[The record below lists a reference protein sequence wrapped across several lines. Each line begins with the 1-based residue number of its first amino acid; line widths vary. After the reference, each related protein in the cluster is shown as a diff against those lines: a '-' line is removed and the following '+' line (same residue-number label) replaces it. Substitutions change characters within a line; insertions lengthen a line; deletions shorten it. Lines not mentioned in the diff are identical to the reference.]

1 MLSDK
6 TIVLGVTGGIAA
18 YKAAELASKLTQAG
32 AKVDVVMTEA
42 ATRFVAPLTFQSLTR
57 RPVYTDLWESPE
69 GFDVD
74 HIALAERADIVV
86 IAPAT
91 ANSIAKIAAGIA
103 DDLLTCTVLATM
115 APVVVAPAMNVK
127 MFTSPI
133 TQVNIA
139 RLWDRGFTIIDPTSG
154 YLACGEEGLGRL
166 ADLEE
171 IEDTLHQMLGR
182 AGDLAGRCVVVT
194 AGGTQEPIDPVR
206 YITNG
211 SSGKMGY
218 ALAVA
223 ARDRGAEVV
232 LITGPTSLRAPEGI
246 VVWRVRTAVEMQQEV
261 LQVAPMT
268 DALIMAAAVADYRP
282 ASVAEQKIK
291 KQEMP
296 SDFTLDLVRNPDILG
311 ELEAD
316 FVKVGFAAETENMV
330 ENATSKLKGKG
341 LDLIVANDI
350 TDPGSTFGADTS
362 KVVVID
368 RDGSTEELPLLPKS
382 EVAHRILDRVVNELR
397 SRDE

>member
-6 TIVLGVTGGIAA
+6 TIVLGVSGGIAA

-42 ATRFVAPLTFQSLTR
+42 ATRFIAPLTFQSLTR

-86 IAPAT
+86 VAPAT
-91 ANSIAKIAAGIA
+91 ANSIAKMAAGIA

-127 MFTSPI
+127 MFTNPI

-139 RLWDRGFTIIDPTSG
+139 RLWDRGFTIIDPTAG
-154 YLACGEEGLGRL
+154 YLACGEVGLGRL

-232 LITGPTSLRAPEGI
+232 LITGPTSLREPEGV

-291 KQEMP
+291 KQETP
-296 SDFTLDLVRNPDILG
+296 PDFTLDLVRNPDILG

-316 FVKVGFAAETENMV
+316 FVRVGFAAETENMV
-330 ENATSKLKGKG
+330 ENATSKLEGKG
-341 LDLIVANDI
+341 LDLVVANDI

-362 KVVVID
+362 KVVLID

-382 EVAHRILDRVVNELR
+382 EVAHRILDRVVDKLR
-397 SRDE
+397 SREG

>member
-57 RPVYTDLWESPE
+57 RPVYTSLWESPE

-91 ANSIAKIAAGIA
+91 ADSIAKMAAGIA

-139 RLWDRGFTIIDPTSG
+139 KLWDQGFTIIDPTSG

-166 ADLEE
+166 ADIEE
-171 IEDTLHQMLGR
+171 IEDTLRQMLGR

-261 LQVAPMT
+261 LQVTPMT

-291 KQEMP
+291 KQERA
-296 SDFTLDLVRNPDILG
+296 SDFTLELVRNPDILE

-316 FVKVGFAAETENMV
+316 FVKVGFAAETEKTV

-362 KVVVID
+362 KVVLID
-368 RDGSTEELPLLPKS
+368 RDASAEELPLLPKS
-382 EVAHRILDRVVNELR
+382 EVAHRILDRVVSKLS
-397 SRDE
+397 SRDG